1 MRFSNVSLKLRLR
14 RRLGRLLRQE
24 RNQVESATI
33 FKQDTY
39 IGKRLLVSDR
49 HFDSPQDRLDLIL
62 LTKSE
67 NLVSANKDTY
77 VRRFKVVQNRFATV
91 AC

>member
-14 RRLGRLLRQE
+14 RRLGRFLRQE
-24 RNQVESATI
+24 RNPVESATI
-33 FKQDTY
+33 CKQDTY
-39 IGKRLLVSDR
+39 IGKGLLVSDR
-49 HFDSPQDRLDLIL
+49 HFDTPQDRLDLIL

-67 NLVSANKDTY
+67 NLVSASTDTY